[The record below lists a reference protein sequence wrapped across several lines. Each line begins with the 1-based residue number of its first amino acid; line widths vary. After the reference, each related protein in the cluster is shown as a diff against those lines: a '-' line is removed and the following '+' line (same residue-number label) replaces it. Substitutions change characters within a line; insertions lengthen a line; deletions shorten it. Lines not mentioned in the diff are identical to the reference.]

1 MIKGPCLNLTLKD
14 DEEVSA
20 LQSKFSKRT
29 PLFSLFFLLIFHFK
43 YFFPQKFN
51 YIKVP
56 TWIFTFCVKFH
67 KTTFDLFFFRF
78 VKMTIYT
85 FGLGVP
91 ASPEYKGSWGH
102 GGLFTNQ
109 LNQKSRK
116 RHDSTLGHSPS
127 GLYHNKILV
136 SYVWWTMQP
145 HVWRHVSHHIAKTVE
160 ASHSELKQKS
170 TKDWEGTEN
179 GHICARNWRGECKSH
194 SEKKK
199 ETWGQSWMIK
209 G

>member
-1 MIKGPCLNLTLKD
+1 
-14 DEEVSA
+14 
-20 LQSKFSKRT
+20 
-29 PLFSLFFLLIFHFK
+29 
-43 YFFPQKFN
+43 
-51 YIKVP
+51 
-56 TWIFTFCVKFH
+56 
-67 KTTFDLFFFRF
+67 
-78 VKMTIYT
+78 MTIYT
-85 FGLGVP
+85 FGLAVP

-199 ETWGQSWMIK
+199 SRAILNDKRIILMCRIHPIICQFENFMMKQFTKLFMAYLESVFILTQGRANWNSKVGCSA
-209 G
+209 